1 MIFRMISE
9 EDQCWLLNHVNMA
22 ELEFYERY
30 LRRNAMLKKQA
41 KERPNEPVKPARV
54 SVKPKRTASAKSRTT
69 APSGSTNL
77 DVASLRDDH
86 SGADVR
92 TKPRKSPRAPHPA
105 EKSGGAL
112 SGRQSRPTVRSK
124 NSTQSLK
131 TWLCVPTDAPFY
143 IMQSK
148 VIQFS
153 MGLLEDADGCNTSI
167 SLTTDN
173 KALVKKMSDMRHN
186 NGHFHI
192 VFSS

>member
-41 KERPNEPVKPARV
+41 KEKLNEPIKPAGV
-54 SVKPKRTASAKSRTT
+54 SVKPKRATSAKHRTT
-69 APSGSTNL
+69 APSGAVNL
-77 DVASLRDDH
+77 DVSSLHHDH
-86 SGADVR
+86 PGTNVR
-92 TKPRKSPRAPHPA
+92 TKPGKSPRASHPA
-105 EKSGGAL
+105 EKSGGTL
-112 SGRQSRPTVRSK
+112 PGRQSRPKVLSK
-124 NSTQSLK
+124 NSAQPLK
-131 TWLCVPTDAPFY
+131 SWLCVPTDAPFY

-153 MGLLEDADGCNTSI
+153 MGLVEDADGCKTNM

-173 KALVKKMSDMRHN
+173 KALIKKMSDMRHN

-192 VFSS
+192 VFSE